1 MIYVLTCECGG
12 VENMARAILRDAGVR
27 DWLNVPIYKGK
38 SKAREILSNPE
49 ISGIF
54 AVQALLKYINETS
67 AYAVVLGIDKIK
79 NVAIWADAKRGKIQ
93 SRLDAQ
99 IIAENYF

>member
-27 DWLNVPIYKGK
+27 DWLNVPIHKGK

-49 ISGIF
+49 ISDIF
-54 AVQALLKYINETS
+54 AVQALLKYINETTS
-67 AYAVVLGIDKIK
+67 YAVVLGVDKAK
-79 NVAIWADAKRGKIQ
+79 NIAIWSDAKRGKIQ